1 MTCEKVDL
9 RHVCHVSI
17 SDIVLSRNSNRIFGY
32 NQMGKKIVRVFNHKV
47 DSTSTPRCM
56 LEQNCRIF
64 QKNNFPKKKKS
75 KALLT
80 FRPFLQHC
88 TSKTRNPGLVY
99 PLICHHYVAH
109 THVWTNAAQW
119 WENWSISFWCFRKLL
134 IWRMVVCMACMQEIN
149 KQPFV
154 ISMTFWAPPHAQ
166 RI

>member
-1 MTCEKVDL
+1 MW
-9 RHVCHVSI
+9 
-17 SDIVLSRNSNRIFGY
+17 
-32 NQMGKKIVRVFNHKV
+32 KKIVKVFNHKI
-47 DSTSTPRCM
+47 DSTSMPRCM

-64 QKNNFPKKKKS
+64 QKNNFPKKERKEKPCS
-75 KALLT
+75 PSGHFSNTALPKPET
-80 FRPFLQHC
+80 Y
-88 TSKTRNPGLVY
+88 LVY
-99 PLICHHYVAH
+99 LLICHLYVAH